1 MAVLAKTAASAPVRY
16 SDPFVA
22 RLYADVGALIEGD
35 AVDTDRIAHDLE
47 ELAARNNPT
56 VREYWSRTRPG
67 LGLPESAFRDGSLFH
82 FPDAVPVRAFRTSG
96 TPGRS
101 RGVAEYSER
110 GLDLM
115 HRSIIANARRH
126 IFGWL
131 DRPMVLRLGPDA
143 HAATEE
149 LLPYV
154 MALLARTFGDA
165 ATSTPI
171 VGAKG
176 LDVAALIGR
185 LNRAVVEDQPV
196 VMIGDSSAFVQLCDA
211 LTGLGRWVL
220 PYRSRIVDTGGF
232 DGRSR
237 ELEVDALR
245 GRLAAILGLGRE
257 CFNSVFGKTELAS
270 QLYDGVNL
278 PHGPRGERPKHALEF
293 VRPRVR
299 NPRTWAT
306 AAAGPGLLDVADLCV
321 LDRPYAVLTGDRAV
335 ASKHGVVIT
344 GRDAGKASTAREKEE
359 ACAFS

>member
-82 FPDAVPVRAFRTSG
+82 FPDAVPVRAFRTTG

-131 DRPMVLRLGPDA
+131 DRPMVIRLVPDA
-143 HAATEE
+143 HAAADEMQ
-149 LLPYV
+149 PYV
-154 MALLARTFGDA
+154 IALLSRTFGDP
-165 ATSTPI
+165 ATSRSI
-171 VGAKG
+171 VDADGF
-176 LDVAALIGR
+176 DVPALIGR

-196 VMIGDSSAFVQLCDA
+196 VMIGDSCAFVQLCDA
-211 LTGLGRWVL
+211 LTGSGRWVL

-232 DGRSR
+232 EGRSR
-237 ELEVDALR
+237 ELEVDVLR

-299 NPRTWAT
+299 NRFTWAT

-344 GRDAGKASTAREKEE
+344 GRDAGEASTAREKEE
-359 ACAFS
+359 ACALS